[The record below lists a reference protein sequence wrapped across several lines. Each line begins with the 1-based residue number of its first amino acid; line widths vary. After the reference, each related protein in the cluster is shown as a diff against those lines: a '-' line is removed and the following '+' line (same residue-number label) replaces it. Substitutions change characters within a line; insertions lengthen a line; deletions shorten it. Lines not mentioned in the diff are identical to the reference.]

1 MIKGIFKMPFYF
13 YGGIF
18 MEKKYKVIVLL
29 LCVATFIL
37 GGHVRGWLHICPVTE
52 PEIKTE
58 VKYKTDTK
66 TEIVYVP
73 KYIYQDGSIEK
84 TDVDINVG
92 KQELAVKVNGKDFEI
107 KKADDEKYV
116 FDKYKLQLNQIS
128 RADLNITV
136 PVIDKTKRWEIGIG
150 ASKTGVVGM
159 IGFPIKGNIGG
170 WIAGRQGNIMAGAVV
185 KI

>member
-1 MIKGIFKMPFYF
+1 MPFCH

-18 MEKKYKVIVLL
+18 VEKKYKVIVLL
-29 LCVATFIL
+29 LCVAAFFL
-37 GGHVRGWLHICPVTE
+37 GWSARAWLHVCPVTE

-73 KYIYQDGSIEK
+73 KYIYQDGSTEK
-84 TDVDINVG
+84 TDVDVNIG

-107 KKADDEKYV
+107 KKADDEKYI
-116 FDKYKLQLNQIS
+116 FDKYKLQLNQTS

-150 ASKTGVVGM
+150 TSKDGTVGM
-159 IGFPIKGNIGG
+159 IGFPIKNNIGG
-170 WIAGRQGNIMAGAVV
+170 WIAGRQGNIMAGVV
-185 KI
+185 LKI

>member
-1 MIKGIFKMPFYF
+1 
-13 YGGIF
+13 

-29 LCVATFIL
+29 LCVAAFIL
-37 GGHVRGWLHICPVTE
+37 GVHVRAWLHTCPVTE

-73 KYIYQDGSIEK
+73 KYIYQDGSTEK
-84 TDVDINVG
+84 TDVDVNVG

-107 KKADDEKYV
+107 KKADDEKYI

-128 RADLNITV
+128 RTDLNITV

-150 ASKTGVVGM
+150 NSKDGAVGM
-159 IGFPIKGNIGG
+159 VGFPVKNNIGG
-170 WIAGRQGNIMAGAVV
+170 WIAGRKGNVMVGAMV

>member
-1 MIKGIFKMPFYF
+1 
-13 YGGIF
+13 
-18 MEKKYKVIVLL
+18 MEKKHKFITILL
-29 LCVATFIL
+29 FVAAFIF
-37 GGHVRGWLHICPVTE
+37 GWYAHSWLHVCLVAE

-73 KYIYQDGSIEK
+73 KYIYQDGSTEK

-92 KQELAVKVNGKDFEI
+92 KQELAVKVNGKDFEV

-116 FDKYKLQLNQIS
+116 FDKYKLQLNQTS
-128 RADLNITV
+128 RSDLNITV
-136 PVIDKTKRWEIGIG
+136 PVIDKTKHWEIGIG
-150 ASKTGVVGM
+150 TSKDGAVGM
-159 IGFPIKGNIGG
+159 IGFPVKGNIGG
-170 WIAGRQGNIMAGAVV
+170 WIAGRQDNVMVGVVV

>member
-128 RADLNITV
+128 RAYLNITV

-159 IGFPIKGNIGG
+159 IGFPVKGNIGG

>member
-1 MIKGIFKMPFYF
+1 MPFYF

-18 MEKKYKVIVLL
+18 VEKKYKVITVVLCL
-29 LCVATFIL
+29 AAFFI
-37 GGHVRGWLHICPVTE
+37 GWSARAWLHTCSVAE

-73 KYIYQDGSIEK
+73 KYIYQDGSTEK
-84 TDVDINVG
+84 TDVDINIG
-92 KQELAVKVNGKDFEI
+92 KQELTVKVNGKDFEI
-107 KKADDEKYV
+107 QKADDEKYV
-116 FDKYKLQLNQIS
+116 FDKYKLQLNQTS

-150 ASKTGVVGM
+150 TSKDGTVGM
-159 IGFPIKGNIGG
+159 IGFPIKNNIGG

>member
-1 MIKGIFKMPFYF
+1 
-13 YGGIF
+13 
-18 MEKKYKVIVLL
+18 MEKKHKIITVVICL
-29 LCVATFIL
+29 AAFFI
-37 GGHVRGWLHICPVTE
+37 GWYTRAWLHICLVVE

-73 KYIYQDGSIEK
+73 KYIYPDGSTEK
-84 TDVDINVG
+84 TDVDVNIG

-116 FDKYKLQLNQIS
+116 FDKYKLQVNQTS

-136 PVIDKTKRWEIGIG
+136 PVIDKTKHWEIGIG
-150 ASKTGVVGM
+150 TSKDGTVGM
-159 IGFPIKGNIGG
+159 IGFPIKNNIGG
-170 WIAGRQGNIMAGAVV
+170 WIVGRQGNVMSGIFV

>member
-1 MIKGIFKMPFYF
+1 MPF
-13 YGGIF
+13 IF
-18 MEKKYKVIVLL
+18 MEVYLWKRNIKLL
-29 LCVATFIL
+29 YYCYAWLLFIL
-37 GGHVRGWLHICPVTE
+37 GGHVRGWLHICPVAE

-73 KYIYQDGSIEK
+73 KYIYQDGSTEK
-84 TDVDINVG
+84 TDVDVNVG

-107 KKADDEKYV
+107 KKADDEKYI
-116 FDKYKLQLNQIS
+116 FDKYKLQLNQTS
-128 RADLNITV
+128 RTDLNITV

-150 ASKTGVVGM
+150 ASKDGAVGM
-159 IGFPIKGNIGG
+159 VGFPIKNNIGG
-170 WIAGRQGNIMAGAVV
+170 WIAGRKGNVMAGIIV

>member
-1 MIKGIFKMPFYF
+1 
-13 YGGIF
+13 

-29 LCVATFIL
+29 LCVAAFFL
-37 GGHVRGWLHICPVTE
+37 GWCARAWLHICSVSE

-73 KYIYQDGSIEK
+73 KYIYQDGSTEK
-84 TDVDINVG
+84 TDVDVNVG

-150 ASKTGVVGM
+150 TSKDGAVGL
-159 IGFPIKGNIGG
+159 IGFPVKGNIGG
-170 WIAGRQGNIMAGAVV
+170 WIAGRQGNVMAGVV
-185 KI
+185 FKI

>member
-136 PVIDKTKRWEIGIG
+136 PVIDKTKRWEIGI
-150 ASKTGVVGM
+150 
-159 IGFPIKGNIGG
+159 
-170 WIAGRQGNIMAGAVV
+170 
-185 KI
+185 

>member
-1 MIKGIFKMPFYF
+1 
-13 YGGIF
+13 

-29 LCVATFIL
+29 LCVAAFIL
-37 GGHVRGWLHICPVTE
+37 GGHVRGWLHTCPVAE

-73 KYIYQDGSIEK
+73 KYIYQDGSTEK
-84 TDVDINVG
+84 TDVDVNVG

-107 KKADDEKYV
+107 KKADDEKYI
-116 FDKYKLQLNQIS
+116 FDKYKLQLNQTS
-128 RADLNITV
+128 RTDLNITV

-150 ASKTGVVGM
+150 ASGDGAVGM
-159 IGFPIKGNIGG
+159 IGFPIKNNIGG
-170 WIAGRQGNIMAGAVV
+170 WVAGRQASSRSAAGCCPCW
-185 KI
+185 

>member
-1 MIKGIFKMPFYF
+1 
-13 YGGIF
+13 
-18 MEKKYKVIVLL
+18 MEKKHKIITVVLF
-29 LCVATFIL
+29 VAAFFL
-37 GGHVRGWLHICPVTE
+37 GWSARAWLHICPVAE

-73 KYIYQDGSIEK
+73 KYIYQDGSTEK
-84 TDVDINVG
+84 TDVDVNVG
-92 KQELAVKVNGKDFEI
+92 KQELTVKVNGKDFEI

-116 FDKYKLQLNQIS
+116 FDKYKLQLNQTS

-136 PVIDKTKRWEIGIG
+136 PVIDKTKHWEIGIG
-150 ASKTGVVGM
+150 ASKEGAVGM
-159 IGFPIKGNIGG
+159 IGFPVKDNIGG
-170 WIAGRQGNIMAGAVV
+170 WIAGRQGNVMAGMVI

>member
-1 MIKGIFKMPFYF
+1 
-13 YGGIF
+13 
-18 MEKKYKVIVLL
+18 MEKKHKIITVVL
-29 LCVATFIL
+29 CMAAFFL
-37 GGHVRGWLHICPVTE
+37 GWSARAWLHVCPVTE

-73 KYIYQDGSIEK
+73 KYIYPDGSTEK

-92 KQELAVKVNGKDFEI
+92 KQELAVKVNGKYFGI

-116 FDKYKLQLNQIS
+116 FDKYKLQLNQTS
-128 RADLNITV
+128 RTDLNITV

-150 ASKTGVVGM
+150 TSKDGAVGM
-159 IGFPIKGNIGG
+159 VGFPVKNNIGG
-170 WIAGRQGNIMAGAVV
+170 WIAGRKGNVMVGAMV